1 MVFQSYALYPHMKV
15 FDNMTFGLKMRK
27 MPKEERENRVRRAA
41 EILGIEE
48 LLGRKPK
55 QLSGGQRQRVA
66 LGRAIVRD
74 PEVFLFD
81 EPLSNL
87 DAKLRVQMRTELKKL
102 HERLQATVVYVTH
115 DQVEA
120 MTMGD
125 RIVVMKDGIVQQVG
139 APLELYNTPS
149 NLFVAGFI
157 GSPAMN
163 FILCRLRE
171 KNSHIYIDAEDFE
184 IPLPDS
190 LAAKVRS
197 LQETAFFFGIRPE
210 DLRGKAPG
218 QEPPGD
224 SVSITANINVIEP
237 LGKEISLDL
246 STGIHNLTALLE
258 ADTKAKPHEEIEL
271 LLSLKKIHLFKKE
284 GGEAVF

>member
-1 MVFQSYALYPHMKV
+1 
-15 FDNMTFGLKMRK
+15 
-27 MPKEERENRVRRAA
+27 
-41 EILGIEE
+41 
-48 LLGRKPK
+48 
-55 QLSGGQRQRVA
+55 
-66 LGRAIVRD
+66 
-74 PEVFLFD
+74 
-81 EPLSNL
+81 
-87 DAKLRVQMRTELKKL
+87 MRTELKKL

-139 APLELYNTPS
+139 APLELYNSPS

-171 KNSHIYIDAEDFE
+171 KNSHIYIDAEDFK

-224 SVSITANINVIEP
+224 SVSITANINVVEP

-246 STGIHNLTALLE
+246 STGIHNLTALLA